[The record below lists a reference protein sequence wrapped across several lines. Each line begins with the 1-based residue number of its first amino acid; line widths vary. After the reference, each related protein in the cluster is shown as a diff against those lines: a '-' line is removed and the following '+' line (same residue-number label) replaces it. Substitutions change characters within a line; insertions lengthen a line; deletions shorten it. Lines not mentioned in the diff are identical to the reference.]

1 MIEVGLNGYSSA
13 QLVESVWSMAAEN
26 NNSNTITTITITAA
40 TTTTTTC

>member
-26 NNSNTITTITITAA
+26 NNNNTITTITITAA